1 MIIGSH
7 GHVRQDMA
15 SRLFALEGAE
25 VAEVDVEPGGGR
37 TVWLV
42 TADPAARVCPGCQ
55 MASEHVREQVVTRPA
70 DIGHGRDQVSV
81 VWVKRR
87 WECRVASCPRK
98 TFTESL
104 PGIPPRCRVTERLRD
119 HAGRLVAEGGRTV
132 AQAARECGLSWPVAH
147 RAFASGRGSA
157 AGPAARAGGAPG
169 DR

>member
-1 MIIGSH
+1 M
-7 GHVRQDMA
+7 RQDMA

-25 VAEVDVEPGGGR
+25 VAEVDAEPGGGR
-37 TVWLV
+37 TVWV
-42 TADPAARVCPGCQ
+42 MTADPDARVPGLRDGVGAC
-55 MASEHVREQVVTRPA
+55 EGQVVTRPA
-70 DIGHGRDQVSV
+70 DIGYGRDQVSV

-104 PGIPPRCRVTERLRD
+104 PAVPPRCRMTGRLRE

-132 AQAARECGLSWPVAH
+132 AQAARSAGCRGRWRIRRSP
-147 RAFASGRGSA
+147 RARTRCWSSR
-157 AGPAARAGGAPG
+157 RAGGAPG